1 MDKQRNVAVALGERD
16 VKADVNAK
24 NRSAGRGTSRL
35 TVMPRSGHLVEG
47 DVKADVNVNN
57 RSAGRWGRQ
66 G

>member
-35 TVMPRSGHLVEG
+35 TSMPRTGHLVEG
-47 DVKADVNVNN
+47 DVKADVNAKN
-57 RSAGRWGRQ
+57 RLSGRGGRQ

>member
-1 MDKQRNVAVALGERD
+1 MYVDKQRNVAVALGERD

-35 TVMPRSGHLVEG
+35 TSMPRTGQLVEG
-47 DVKADVNVNN
+47 
-57 RSAGRWGRQ
+57 RQ